1 MKILHERVSMDSP
14 RECCCTYN
22 HFVRSKSDDEEYL
35 IGMGTRAES
44 SSNDRS
50 QPTIEI
56 DLGQMQGGEFDIPWT
71 RSKQLSAMR
80 KDIG

>member
-1 MKILHERVSMDSP
+1 MKLLHGRVLMDSP
-14 RECCCTYN
+14 QECGCTYN

-44 SSNDRS
+44 SSNDRR

-56 DLGQMQGGEFDIPWT
+56 DSGQMQGGEGDVPWT
-71 RSKQLSAMR
+71 CTKQLSAM
-80 KDIG
+80 

>member
-1 MKILHERVSMDSP
+1 MQSE
-14 RECCCTYN
+14 
-22 HFVRSKSDDEEYL
+22 SDDGEYL

-56 DLGQMQGGEFDIPWT
+56 DSGQMQGGEFDVPWT
-71 RSKQLSAMR
+71 RTKQLIAML